1 MTPFEQEYR
10 RSLELIENLLSRFF
24 RKDARYKVLLE
35 AMAYSLNA
43 GGKRVR
49 PVLTLQFAKAC
60 GDESDRAAVLG
71 CGVEMIHTY
80 SLIHDDLP
88 CMDDDDLRRGKPT
101 NHKVYGEAVAVL
113 AGDALQTAAF
123 QTILASGYSAEIVR
137 DCALELARSAGADGM
152 CGGQVLDMQG
162 VSQPLTKLQLMNVH
176 RLKTGA
182 LLEAACVIGAIAGG
196 GSEAQINAARNY
208 AADLGMAFQIRDDLL
223 DHISSTETLGKPA
236 GSDDANDKTTFYSL
250 MGQDGCEEWIFTY
263 TERAKV
269 TVRAAFEHPEFLCD
283 MADWLAGRM
292 N

>member
-1 MTPFEQEYR
+1 MKQFELEYQ
-10 RSLELIENLLSRFF
+10 RSHALIEELLSRFF
-24 RKDARYKVLLE
+24 RKDAKYKQLLD

-60 GDESDRAAVLG
+60 GDESDKAAVLG

-113 AGDALQTAAF
+113 AGDALQAAAF
-123 QTILASGYSAEIVR
+123 QTILASGYDSDVVAR
-137 DCALELARSAGADGM
+137 CALELAKSSGADGM
-152 CGGQVLDMQG
+152 CGGQVLDMEG
-162 VSQPLTKLQLMNVH
+162 VNQPLTKLHLMNIH

-196 GSEAQINAARNY
+196 GTQAQINAARNY

-223 DHISSTETLGKPA
+223 DHISTTEALGKPT
-236 GSDDANDKTTFYSL
+236 GSDEANDKVTYFTL
-250 MGQDGCEEWIFTY
+250 LGQEGCEEWIHTY

-269 TVRAAFEHPEFLCD
+269 TVRAAFERPDFLCW

>member
-1 MTPFEQEYR
+1 MTAFEQEYR
-10 RSLELIENLLSRFF
+10 RSLSLVEELLGRFF
-24 RKDARYKVLLE
+24 RKDTKYKVLLD

-49 PVLTLQFAKAC
+49 PILTLQFAKAC
-60 GDESDRAAVLG
+60 GDESDKAAVLG
-71 CGVEMIHTY
+71 CGVEMVHTY

-123 QTILASGYSAEIVR
+123 QTILESGYQADIAAK
-137 DCALELARSAGADGM
+137 CALELAKGAGADGM
-152 CGGQVLDMQG
+152 CGGQVLDMEG
-162 VSQPLTKLQLMNVH
+162 VAEPMAKLQLMNIH

-196 GSEAQINAARNY
+196 GTEAQINAARSY

-223 DHISSTETLGKPA
+223 DHISTTEALGKPT
-236 GSDDANDKTTFYSL
+236 GSDEANDKITFYSL
-250 MGQDGCEEWIFTY
+250 MGREGCEEWIRTY

-269 TVRAAFEHPEFLCD
+269 TVRAAFDQPEFLCD